1 MGSELLLLQLHT
13 LLPMLLPQLP
23 TPLRHT
29 PQLSLSTMFQSPT
42 LLPRERLKLRLI
54 PLLSTPVDWSTQ
66 LPTPLLTMLQ
76 LQLLTPLPMLLLQL
90 PTPLLTM
97 LPRLLSQLPTPSQLP
112 LLMLLRLLTTELLLL
127 PRDLSTPP
135 TPESA

>member
-1 MGSELLLLQLHT
+1 MLLLVS
-13 LLPMLLPQLP
+13 QLP
-23 TPLRHT
+23 TLLWHT
-29 PQLSLSTMFQSPT
+29 PQLSLSAMFQSPT

-66 LPTPLLTMLQ
+66 LPTPLLTMLL
-76 LQLLTPLPMLLLQL
+76 LQLPTPLPMLLPQL

-112 LLMLLRLLTTELLLL
+112 LLMLLKPLTMELLLL

>member
-1 MGSELLLLQLHT
+1 MLLLVS
-13 LLPMLLPQLP
+13 QLP
-23 TPLRHT
+23 TLLWHT

-54 PLLSTPVDWSTQ
+54 PLLFTPVDWSTQ
-66 LPTPLLTMLQ
+66 LPTPLLTMLL
-76 LQLLTPLPMLLLQL
+76 LQLLTPLPMLLLQLPTPLHMLLPQL

-112 LLMLLRLLTTELLLL
+112 LLMLQTLLTTELLLL

-135 TPESA
+135 TLESA

>member
-1 MGSELLLLQLHT
+1 MLLLVS
-13 LLPMLLPQLP
+13 QLP
-23 TPLRHT
+23 TLLWHT

-66 LPTPLLTMLQ
+66 LPTPLLTTLL

-90 PTPLLTM
+90 LTPLLTM

-112 LLMLLRLLTTELLLL
+112 LLMLLRPLTTELLLL

>member
-1 MGSELLLLQLHT
+1 MLLLVS
-13 LLPMLLPQLP
+13 QLP
-23 TPLRHT
+23 TLLWHT
-29 PQLSLSTMFQSPT
+29 PQWSLSTMFQLPT

-66 LPTPLLTMLQ
+66 LPTPLLTMLL

-90 PTPLLTM
+90 PTPLPM
-97 LPRLLSQLPTPSQLP
+97 LLPQLPTPLLP
-112 LLMLLRLLTTELLLL
+112 MLLRPLTTELLLL